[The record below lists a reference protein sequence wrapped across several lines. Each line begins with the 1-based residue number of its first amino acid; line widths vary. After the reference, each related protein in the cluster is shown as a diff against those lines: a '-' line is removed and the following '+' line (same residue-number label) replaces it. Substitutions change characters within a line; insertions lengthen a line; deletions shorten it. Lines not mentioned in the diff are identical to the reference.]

1 MLNKISAGGK
11 SLFEELWEYI
21 EETYFS
27 PEIPALDNFD
37 FGTGTLVSLKT
48 ILIGLTI
55 GLILASFITIYNK
68 RYIGNF
74 VRKLLSEEC
83 FDKESAKTLEELG
96 YLKNT
101 GIKYAIRSDRPLSRW
116 IKCVEE
122 DEFLEEMA
130 KKREE
135 HEEKYKD
142 DPKAPKFKEIYFK
155 RDVKT
160 MHFYVPEEKKY
171 TIDVK
176 YDAKGAN
183 WVSFVLVTVISI
195 AACAFLSF
203 ALPDLIKM
211 IDNFITVINK

>member
-1 MLNKISAGGK
+1 MQNNLSVGGK
-11 SLFEELWEYI
+11 SLFEELWEYF
-21 EETYFS
+21 EQTYFS

-37 FGTGTLVSLKT
+37 LGTGTLVSLKN
-48 ILIGLTI
+48 ILIGLTL

-68 RYIGNF
+68 RYIGRF

-83 FDKESAKTLEELG
+83 ISHESAKTLTELG
-96 YLKNT
+96 YQKNF
-101 GIKYAIRSDRPLSRW
+101 GIRQAIRADKPLSRW

-122 DEFLEEMA
+122 DEFYKEMN

-135 HEEKYKD
+135 YEAAREK
-142 DPKAPKFKEIYFK
+142 DPGMPKFKEINFK
-155 RDVKT
+155 RDLDT
-160 MHFYVPEEKKY
+160 MHFYIPEDKKY

-183 WVSFVLVTVISI
+183 WVSFILVVVISI

-211 IDNFITVINK
+211 VDNFITVVNK